1 MRRAVPAFRLLSE
14 ALFLIVLNRTGRIGS
29 LTTPRFD
36 SVPAVASSSGNV
48 TIDAVEAAV
57 ASLENVPRV
66 CAIAC
71 ASGMSAVTQAMMSVL
86 SQGDRVIVHRS
97 VYFWAD
103 SFFVEELPQKFGI
116 QYTTCTTDRHRACMR
131 APPHV
136 RVRQDVWCGV
146 LQVRDGRPPA
156 AHRPRA

>member
-71 ASGMSAVTQAMMSVL
+71 ALGMSAVTQAMMSVL

-116 QYTTCTTDRHRACMR
+116 QYTPARPIAIVHACALHRTC
-131 APPHV
+131 V
-136 RVRQDVWCGV
+136 
-146 LQVRDGRPPA
+146 
-156 AHRPRA
+156 